1 MSSNEPSATSTVEI
15 NAAPAAVY
23 GLITDLNAMSEIA
36 EQTEV
41 MRWAK
46 GDTAAPGAVFKG
58 TNRNGWRKWTT
69 KCTVTDAQPGA
80 TFAFNVSHTGVPVSR
95 WQYDIAASG
104 DGCTVTESTWDRR
117 PGWYKFPAG
126 LATGVMNRQGANA
139 DNIQVTLQ
147 RLKKRAEAAN

>member
-46 GDTAAPGAVFKG
+46 GDTAAPGAVFEG

-147 RLKKRAEAAN
+147 RLKKRAETAN